1 LFNFLTDEKQDES
14 DELFTTLSTTTRR
27 VSINQEAALISDT
40 VGFISKLPAYMIEA
54 FNSTLEELL
63 YSDIVLVMI
72 DASDTLYELGKKFKS
87 CFKTLNEIGVEQ
99 HKMIFILNKSES
111 LNENNILKIVDKL
124 GLREDKKWI
133 AISALTGKN
142 IKELK
147 KLIGEIF
154 QNNISQKINNT
165 GEKMH
170 EN

>member
-1 LFNFLTDEKQDES
+1 
-14 DELFTTLSTTTRR
+14 
-27 VSINQEAALISDT
+27 
-40 VGFISKLPAYMIEA
+40 
-54 FNSTLEELL
+54 
-63 YSDIVLVMI
+63 
-72 DASDTLYELGKKFKS
+72 
-87 CFKTLNEIGVEQ
+87 VEQ

-111 LNENNILKIVDKL
+111 LNENNILKIVDRL

>member
-1 LFNFLTDEKQDES
+1 
-14 DELFTTLSTTTRR
+14 
-27 VSINQEAALISDT
+27 
-40 VGFISKLPAYMIEA
+40 
-54 FNSTLEELL
+54 
-63 YSDIVLVMI
+63 
-72 DASDTLYELGKKFKS
+72 
-87 CFKTLNEIGVEQ
+87 
-99 HKMIFILNKSES
+99 MIFILNKSES